1 MGYRTGLQPGGLGGA
16 GGIRSCEDRIMKLSD
31 DVLMAYARGQLDG
44 QERSEVERAMRAD
57 PAVAARVAR
66 HRALRAHAYQVYGA
80 VLNDPPPPRPA
91 PVGGKVVQLDAVRA
105 ARQQGQQGQP
115 GQHPPPARAP
125 WTWHKWTVLAAAL
138 AIGALEGVFAY
149 SLMQG
154 EPGITGF
161 DGKAGA
167 LVAQGPLAKALSH
180 QLSGGEGNVRI
191 GVSFM
196 ATDGSYC
203 RGFMFGGAGGLACH
217 MGERWHI
224 AALAEIGADNQL
236 PKPVRDVIAERI
248 NGAALDVQGERN
260 ALEQG
265 WRR

>member
-1 MGYRTGLQPGGLGGA
+1 
-16 GGIRSCEDRIMKLSD
+16 MKLSD

-66 HRALRAHAYQVYGA
+66 HRALRAHAYHVYGA
-80 VLNDPPPPRPA
+80 VLNDAAPRVA
-91 PVGGKVVQLDAVRA
+91 ATGGKVVQLDAVRA
-105 ARQQGQQGQP
+105 ARQQTQQGQ
-115 GQHPPPARAP
+115 QPPPARAP

-154 EPGITGF
+154 EPGIPGF
-161 DGKAGA
+161 DGKGGA
-167 LVAQGPLAKALSH
+167 LVAQGALAKALSR
-180 QLSGGEGNVRI
+180 QLSGGEGNIRI
-191 GVSFM
+191 GESFM

-203 RGFMFGGAGGLACH
+203 RSFAFGGAGGLACH
-217 MGERWHI
+217 AGERWHI
-224 AALAEIGADNQL
+224 AALAETGADNAL

-248 NGAALDVQGERN
+248 NGAPLDLQGERS